1 MDTIT
6 KSNESSHKIYC
17 DMDGVLTDFDKQF
30 TDSISP
36 QKPQRF
42 IDKNGLS
49 EFWKIIDSRGVGFWV
64 GMEWMEDGKEL
75 FEFLKNY
82 KNVELLSSPSRSD
95 HSRLGKRLW
104 VRNHKLGVK
113 LTLEYSKSKQKHAA
127 WNHIL
132 IDDRKDN
139 IERWE
144 AAGGIGIIHINTKN
158 TIACLKKLAVL

>member
-1 MDTIT
+1 MSFGKKLIV
-6 KSNESSHKIYC
+6 E
-17 DMDGVLTDFDKQF
+17 VLGF
-30 TDSISP
+30 
-36 QKPQRF
+36 
-42 IDKNGLS
+42 GLG
-49 EFWKIIDSRGVGFWV
+49 WK
-64 GMEWMEDGKEL
+64 WMEDGNQL

-82 KNVELLSSPSRSD
+82 KDVELLSSPSRSD

-113 LTLEYSKSKQKHAA
+113 LNLEYSKSKQKYAA

-144 AAGGIGIIHINTKN
+144 AAGGVGIIHINTEN
-158 TIACLKKLAVL
+158 TITCLKKLAIL